1 VLEGALEDELDT
13 HLGYARHDPAGPDG
27 GNSRNGHRDKTVL
40 TRLAEIY
47 GAEVTRDTIST
58 ITDRVLESLAE
69 WQSRPLDAVY
79 AVLFIDVINVKIR
92 DGQVGQ
98 AQAVDEDVGDELG
111 VPLDV
116 GESQR

>member
-13 HLGYARHDPAGPDG
+13 H
-27 GNSRNGHRDKTVL
+27 
-40 TRLAEIY
+40 LAEIY

-58 ITDRVLESLAE
+58 ITDRVLEGLAE

-92 DGQVGQ
+92 DGQVANRRYADTGRPG
-98 AQAVDEDVGDELG
+98 AGG
-111 VPLDV
+111 R
-116 GESQR
+116 G